1 MTHPYRIYRVTWT
14 TVDDDALAF
23 DRWYAGK
30 TEARHVAREHAER
43 EGIPVRVT
51 AHVIPDG
58 LRRRPREMA
67 AWLLNHPD
75 LTGYLLELVEPIN
88 VSCRGGCG
96 RRVNRQRP
104 DLTCNRCR
112 KEAP

>member
-1 MTHPYRIYRVTWT
+1 MKPYRIFRVQWSTIINGDPLIW
-14 TVDDDALAF
+14 

-30 TEARHVAREHAER
+30 TEARRVAREHAER
-43 EGIPVRVT
+43 EGVPVRVT
-51 AHVIPDG
+51 AHTLPDG

-75 LTGYLLELVEPIN
+75 LTGELLELVTPVN
-88 VSCRGGCG
+88 VPCRGGCG

-104 DLTCNRCR
+104 DHTCNRCR
-112 KEAP
+112 KEAT